1 MFGNLR
7 RLALLLEY
15 DGVAFAGSQLQPGRR
30 TVQQVLEDA
39 WMSFTAT
46 RIRAHFA
53 GRTDAGV
60 HARGQ
65 VAMLDTDVEHDVA
78 TVRSGLNHFLDNDL
92 AVRSVVEVDSKFEP
106 RRHALSRVYRY
117 MIEYGR
123 TRSPLSRT
131 RVWQRRGHLDVTSM
145 MEAADRL
152 PLEECDWAAFGG
164 RTAPDYPT
172 VRTLHCSTVRQV
184 SPHKLEYTIA
194 ADGFLPHQVRR
205 TVGALVSVG
214 ERVLTP
220 DDFVDLIDGPPSSVG
235 PTAPPQ
241 GLTLLNVQYP
251 SSVIDW
257 TEGCVEAGSRMCDA

>member
-1 MFGNLR
+1 MISGTLR
-7 RLALLLEY
+7 RIALLLEY

-39 WMSFTAT
+39 WMSFTDT
-46 RIRAHFA
+46 QVRVHFA

-65 VAMLDTDVEHDVA
+65 VAVLDTEVEHDVA

-106 RRHALSRVYRY
+106 RRHASSRVYSY

-123 TRSPLSRT
+123 TRSPLSRA
-131 RVWQRRGHLDVTSM
+131 RVWQRHGQLDVASM
-145 MEAADRL
+145 VEAAHRL
-152 PLEECDWAAFGG
+152 PLEELDWAAFGG

-172 VRTLHCSTVRQV
+172 VRTLHRSTLCQV
-184 SPHKLEYTIA
+184 SSHSLEYMIA

-205 TVGALVSVG
+205 TVGALVNVG

-220 DDFVDLIDGPPSSVG
+220 DDFIDLIDGPPSSVG

-251 SSVIDW
+251 SSVVDW
-257 TEGCVEAGSRMCDA
+257 AEGCVGNRIEDM

>member
-1 MFGNLR
+1 MFGTPR

-39 WMSFTAT
+39 WASFTDT
-46 RIRAHFA
+46 QVRVHFA

-65 VAMLDTDVEHDVA
+65 VAMLDTEVMHDVT
-78 TVRSGLNHFLDNDL
+78 TVRSGLNHFLDNDV
-92 AVRSVVEVDSKFEP
+92 AVRSVVEVDSEFEP
-106 RRHALSRVYRY
+106 RRHASSRVYRY

-123 TRSPLSRT
+123 TRSPLSRA
-131 RVWQRRGHLDVTSM
+131 RAWQRHGCLDVTAM
-145 MEAADRL
+145 MEAAHRL

-172 VRTLHCSTVRQV
+172 IRTLHRSTLREV
-184 SPHKLEYTIA
+184 SSYNLEYTIA

-205 TVGALVSVG
+205 TVGALVRVG
-214 ERVLTP
+214 ESVLTP
-220 DDFVDLIDGPPSSVG
+220 DDFIDLIDSPPSSVG

-251 SSVIDW
+251 PAVIEW
-257 TEGCVEAGSRMCDA
+257 TEGCVGNRIEDM